1 MYLRVLS
8 LCTFLLLLPLTGFS
22 QVIEDNLSRSGS
34 IYSGFGVGM
43 PVDINSSYTNGMGL
57 SGVSTY
63 SQYAPSISN
72 PAQWGRSGFSQGQ
85 LTLGLTNF
93 NTSDSFASAQ
103 NSRFTFESFQ
113 FVFPLL
119 RNKLGASISFTPVT
133 RADFASV
140 NRGTLENSDFISPVD
155 FVTTTV
161 GAGGINRIELG
172 IGYQFNDN
180 IASGMQDQHT

>member
-8 LCTFLLLLPLTGFS
+8 FCAFLLILPLTGFS
-22 QVIEDNLSRSGS
+22 QVIEENLSRSGS
-34 IYSGFGVGM
+34 IYSGFGLGM
-43 PVDINSSYTNGMGL
+43 PVDNNSSSTNGMGL

-63 SQYAPSISN
+63 TSFAPSLSN
-72 PAQWGRSGFSQGQ
+72 PAQWGKAEFSQGQ
-85 LTLGLTNF
+85 VTLVLTNY

-119 RNKLGASISFTPVT
+119 RNELGASISFTPVT

-140 NRGTLENSDFISPVD
+140 NQGTLENSDFISPVD
-155 FVTTTV
+155 FVTTTI